1 MIPCRMRYWTWAK
14 GSPMERSA
22 RRGAT
27 EVEKPAIETGR
38 EKETKR
44 EPERPLCTKQT
55 NENTKRSLCNDRIST
70 RCLLIQ
76 ANVNPFLCDNDYI
89 DDIAAQD
96 KFLRPMDSNQN
107 TLNKDNG
114 D

>member
-1 MIPCRMRYWTWAK
+1 MIPCRLRYWTWAK
-14 GSPMERSA
+14 GSPLERSTK
-22 RRGAT
+22 RKTQQTKNNPIDVGQ
-27 EVEKPAIETGR
+27 GR
-38 EKETKR
+38 ETNR

-70 RCLLIQ
+70 RRMLIQ
-76 ANVNPFLCDNDYI
+76 SSVNPFLCDNDYI
-89 DDIAAQD
+89 NDIAAQD

-107 TLNKDNG
+107 SLNKDNG

>member
-1 MIPCRMRYWTWAK
+1 
-14 GSPMERSA
+14 MERSA
-22 RRGAT
+22 RRGGT
-27 EVEKPAIETGR
+27 KVKKPALEPGQ

-76 ANVNPFLCDNDYI
+76 SNVNPFLCDNDYI

-96 KFLRPMDSNQN
+96 RFLRPMDSNQN
-107 TLNKDNG
+107 AINKDNG
-114 D
+114 N

>member
-1 MIPCRMRYWTWAK
+1 
-14 GSPMERSA
+14 MERSA
-22 RRGAT
+22 RRGGT
-27 EVEKPAIETGR
+27 KVKKPALEPGQ

-76 ANVNPFLCDNDYI
+76 SNVNPFLCDNDYI

-96 KFLRPMDSNQN
+96 RFLRPMDSNQN
-107 TLNKDNG
+107 TINKDNG
-114 D
+114 N

>member
-14 GSPMERSA
+14 GSPMEQST
-22 RRGAT
+22 RRDAT
-27 EVEKPAIETGR
+27 QAEVAPVEAGQ
-38 EKETKR
+38 EKETNR

-55 NENTKRSLCNDRIST
+55 NENTKRSLCNERISG
-70 RCLLIQ
+70 RRMLIQ
-76 ANVNPFLCDNDYI
+76 SSVNPFLCDNDYI

-96 KFLRPMDSNQN
+96 RFLRPMDSNQN
-107 TLNKDNG
+107 TPNKDKG